1 MSLTKDQ
8 LRASN
13 TNSFPNNNSQAI
25 TPEILRDF
33 NTEMIDSLVDEVS
46 FSGSTEP
53 MISSSL
59 ATASFDTS
67 SRDLTFT
74 KNDGTQF
81 DVNIPGGGTGTAD
94 TGSLLVTASVADATI
109 TYTKGDG
116 STFTNTINNVG
127 FATQS
132 EDLYINVR
140 NTSGSPI
147 NKGLAVHATGVT
159 GENINVILADSTIP
173 ANMPAIGLLE
183 ETLSNNAVGRAIVA
197 GRLKNIDTSG
207 LVAGASVYVNGAGTL
222 TSTKPT
228 GSDLIQNIG
237 VAGKINAT
245 EGEIIVQGSGRS
257 NDLPNITE
265 GYVWVGGAESVP
277 TTLATSSIAFVDR
290 DNTFTGNQTF
300 NDITVNGTG
309 SFAYIESVTG
319 SAKIIGD
326 AFIILNNDTPT
337 ERYAGIIVQ
346 DSGSTQDS
354 ASFQWDG
361 QSHDWFYEYS
371 SSATHEYG
379 VALFGPEYTTKGTP
393 TYLSNDTIPIGT
405 GGHHLEDSTITKIN
419 ANSYQ
424 VADNLTARTSLNT
437 SGSAGKSYITLSSS
451 DTNNGSNF
459 FQMNQSTLGSLT
471 QISQN
476 DSNGGQQMVLTKSG
490 VGQIT
495 TNLDGS
501 SGQAHSEYANA
512 TNGQSAFVGSP
523 FIQIADQA
531 SGVDRRIILA
541 AKASNITG
549 GGLSSPNPTLAI
561 ATGGGLQE
569 VFQFQDASVYT
580 DGTVV
585 AHTPM
590 NFSGSITG
598 STTIYDETI
607 ISGTF
612 STEPSQSVTIG
623 RQPGLPL
630 NSEREFIGL
639 PIYED
644 LSGIGGNTFDAES
657 GIYLKGDAA
666 SQDAGAMRIK
676 YVGGGGSFFSVTNFG
691 PNQFGSF
698 LLPSGSGAT
707 GYTQAFGQV
716 QYPGGVPQGQYF
728 IDADAIAVG
737 TNKSNASIEIGNPA
751 YSDPIKFNTSVIV
764 GNPGTGYNPNF
775 RAQID
780 GTITASLQEGYVW
793 VGDSNN
799 TSVLAATSSFG
810 GGGGGPAT
818 VTTVTP
824 SAGTATLDLSLGTK
838 FYLDIPTGTTTDIA
852 VSNRADGQSFSL
864 LVSQSSAATGSL
876 SFTDSTFKF
885 AGGTEFQATD
895 AVSSEDII
903 SFEIYN
909 NSDGAGNQYIYAA
922 SVKNLV

>member
-59 ATASFDTS
+59 ATASFDTV
-67 SRDLTFT
+67 SRDMTFT

-94 TGSLLVTASVADATI
+94 TGSLLVTASVSDATI

-116 STFTNTINNVG
+116 SQFTNVVNAVQ
-127 FATQS
+127 FATESQDVVVKVKNTGGS
-132 EDLYINVR
+132 DL
-140 NTSGSPI
+140 S
-147 NKGLAVHATGVT
+147 KGTAVYATGVT
-159 GENINVILADSTIP
+159 GENINVASASNDS
-173 ANMPAIGLLE
+173 ANTMPAIGLLYE
-183 ETLSNNAVGRAIVA
+183 DLASNASGLAVISGKIINVNTDGLTA
-197 GRLKNIDTSG
+197 GRNI
-207 LVAGASVYVNGAGTL
+207 YVNEAGGFTQ
-222 TSTKPT
+222 TKPT
-228 GSDLIQNIG
+228 GNKLIQNIG
-237 VAGKINAT
+237 VVGKVNAT
-245 EGEIIVQGSGRS
+245 EGEILIQGSGRS
-257 NDLPNITE
+257 NDLPNFDSTGSI
-265 GYVWVGGAESVP
+265 WVSNEVQVATSFS
-277 TTLATSSIAFVDR
+277 TSSIAFVDR
-290 DNTFTGNQTF
+290 DNTFTGTQSFDN
-300 NDITVNGTG
+300 ISVSGTG

-326 AFIILNNDTPT
+326 AFIQLNTDTPAV
-337 ERYAGIIVQ
+337 RFGGVKVI
-346 DSGSTQDS
+346 DSGSGAGTGSFEYDSETNHWLYTAEDGHSAGFISGPTGSDKSNITHLTQ
-354 ASFQWDG
+354 
-361 QSHDWFYEYS
+361 
-371 SSATHEYG
+371 
-379 VALFGPEYTTKGTP
+379 
-393 TYLSNDTIPIGT
+393 DTIPIANGDN
-405 GGHHLEDSTITKIN
+405 HLADSGITKIN

-437 SGSAGKSYITLSSS
+437 SGSAGNSYITLSSS

-459 FQMNQSTLGSLT
+459 FQMNQSALGALT

-476 DSNGGQQMVLTKSG
+476 DSNGGQQMVLTKGG

-639 PIYED
+639 PIYTD

-728 IDADAIAVG
+728 IDADAVQIG

-780 GTITASLQEGYVW
+780 GTITASLSEGYVW

-799 TSVLAATSSFG
+799 TTVLAATSSFG

-885 AGGTEFQATD
+885 AGGTDFQATD

>member
-59 ATASFDTS
+59 ATASFDTV
-67 SRDLTFT
+67 SRDMTFT

-116 STFTNTINNVG
+116 SQFTNTINNVQ

-132 EDLYINVR
+132 EDLYIHVK

-159 GENINVILADSTIP
+159 GENINVILADSSTP
-173 ANMPAIGLLE
+173 SSMPAIGILE
-183 ETLSNNAVGRAIVA
+183 ETLAANAVGRAIVA
-197 GRLKNIDTSG
+197 GRLRNVDTSG
-207 LVAGASVYVNGAGTL
+207 LAAGENVYVNGAGVL
-222 TSTKPT
+222 TVNAPT
-228 GSDLIQNIG
+228 GSDLVQSIG

-245 EGEIIVQGSGRS
+245 EGEIIIQGAGRV
-257 NDLPNITE
+257 NALPNITE

-290 DNTFTGNQTF
+290 DNTFTGTQSFDN
-300 NDITVNGTG
+300 ITVSGTG

-326 AFIILNNDTPT
+326 AFIQLNTDTPAV
-337 ERYAGIIVQ
+337 RFGGVKVI
-346 DSGSTQDS
+346 DSGSGAGTGSFEYDSETNHWLYTAEDGHSAGFISGPTGSDKSNIIHLTQ
-354 ASFQWDG
+354 
-361 QSHDWFYEYS
+361 
-371 SSATHEYG
+371 
-379 VALFGPEYTTKGTP
+379 
-393 TYLSNDTIPIGT
+393 DTIPIANGDN
-405 GGHHLEDSTITKIN
+405 HLADSGITKIN

-437 SGSAGKSYITLSSS
+437 SGSAGKSYVSISSA
-451 DTNNGSNF
+451 DGGNGSNF
-459 FQMNQSTLGSLT
+459 FQMNQTTLGALT
-471 QISQN
+471 QIQQN
-476 DSNGGQQMVLTKSG
+476 DGDGGQNMVLTKGG

-495 TNLDGS
+495 LNLDGS
-501 SGQAHSEYANA
+501 SGQAHGDFANG

-531 SGVDRRIILA
+531 SGIDRRIILA

-561 ATGGGLQE
+561 ATGAGLQE

-623 RQPGLPL
+623 QQPGLPL

-639 PIYED
+639 PTYTD
-644 LSGIGGNTFDAES
+644 LSGIGGNTFDNES
-657 GIYLKGDAA
+657 GIYLKGNAS
-666 SQDAGAMRIK
+666 SQDAGALRIK
-676 YVGGGGSFFSVTNFG
+676 YSGGGGSFFSVTNFG

-728 IDADAIAVG
+728 IDADAVQIG
-737 TNKSNASIEIGNPA
+737 TNKSNASIEFGNPA
-751 YSDPIKFNTSVIV
+751 YSDPIKFNTGIIV
-764 GNPGTGYNPNF
+764 GNPGSGYNPNF

-780 GTITASLQEGYVW
+780 GTITASLSEGYVW

-885 AGGTEFQATD
+885 AGGTDFQATD